1 MKTKLVI
8 GLAIIFSIAIVV
20 IIIFISQK
28 REPHIIPNI
37 LEPQK
42 ITPAPKKKALP
53 EVEKY
58 EEVRSKEMISP
69 NGHFS
74 AYIEPFEWE
83 IVGNLYVKNNKTDKI
98 KQLTDYSNTS
108 SITAKYVTWLNDT
121 LLLVIEG
128 YTWGTCT
135 VGGTLYIVDS
145 RTSHHSTLIKPLSY
159 QEVAE
164 VSLQKDNV
172 IVRIATWDTNRMNYK
187 LSTSVISVDSVLN
200 SFDNAN

>member
-1 MKTKLVI
+1 MKTKPVI
-8 GLAIIFSIAIVV
+8 GLTIIFSIAIVV
-20 IIIFISQK
+20 IIIFISSK
-28 REPHIIPNI
+28 REPHITPNI
-37 LEPQK
+37 LEPRK

-53 EVEKY
+53 EVEEY
-58 EEVRSKEMISP
+58 EEVRSKEVISP

-74 AYIEPFEWE
+74 TYIEPFEWE
-83 IVGNLYVKNNKTDKI
+83 VVGNLYVKNNKTGKI

-108 SITAKYVTWLNDT
+108 STTTKYATWLNDT

-145 RTSHHSTLIKPLSY
+145 RTGHHSTLIKPLSH

-187 LSTSVISVDSVLN
+187 LSTRVISVERCLN
-200 SFDNAN
+200 SFANSN